1 MSGTH
6 SMGATSSLAFEQ
18 LARCVQDL
26 VRRESATVV
35 FTFDCDA
42 VHAAQP
48 SLSKCLDD
56 AERAKVARLATPLL
70 RRRKATARAVLRR
83 MLAAC
88 LDLPPSQVPVHR
100 TEQGQPQLVRGA
112 ADLPLHIS
120 CSCSGPLAAIALS
133 VTGRVGVDLEL
144 LERQRFPDAI
154 AENMLGAREHAV
166 FATVPLHQRLFWLAS
181 AWVGK
186 EALLK
191 GLGLGLQI
199 DPCTAEVMPLAMPAA
214 DGGRGFKGISLQG
227 WHAQH
232 YCLPGAVLAVAAE
245 DPRHVVQR
253 VQLQWAGL
261 GR

>member
-6 SMGATSSLAFEQ
+6 SMDAPSSLAFEQ
-18 LARCVQDL
+18 LARGVRDL
-26 VRRESATVV
+26 VRRESATVF

-42 VHAAQP
+42 AYAAQP
-48 SLSKCLDD
+48 SLSECLDD

-70 RRRKATARAVLRR
+70 QRRKATARAVLRR
-83 MLAAC
+83 TLAAC
-88 LDLPPSQVPVHR
+88 LDLPPSHVPVHR

-112 ADLPLHIS
+112 THMPLHIS
-120 CSCSGPLAAIALS
+120 CSCSGRLAAIALS

-144 LERQRFPDAI
+144 LDRQRFPDAI
-154 AENMLGAREHAV
+154 AANMLGAREHAV
-166 FATVPLHQRLFWLAS
+166 FATIPLHQRLFWLAS

-214 DGGRGFKGISLQG
+214 DGGSGFEGISFQG

-232 YCLPGAVLAVAAE
+232 YCLPGAVLGVASE
-245 DPRHVVQR
+245 GPRHGVQR
-253 VQLQWAGL
+253 AQLQWAGL
-261 GR
+261 TR